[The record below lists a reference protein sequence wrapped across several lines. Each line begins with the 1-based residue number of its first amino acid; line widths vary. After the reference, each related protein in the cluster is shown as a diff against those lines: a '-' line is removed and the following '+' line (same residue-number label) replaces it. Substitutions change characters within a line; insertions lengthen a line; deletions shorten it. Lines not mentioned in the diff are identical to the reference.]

1 MGYPTSTG
9 TELLPQNF
17 LIPISSQP
25 DDVNLW
31 YIILFEFDLTEFY
44 SLKYQRFTTLDWDKK
59 IRVCCK
65 NLVPLDVYSQSV
77 CPSLRT

>member
-1 MGYPTSTG
+1 MVHPTSTG

-44 SLKYQRFTTLDWDKK
+44 SLKYQRFTTQDCKDKEIK
-59 IRVCCK
+59 KSEFVA
-65 NLVPLDVYSQSV
+65 
-77 CPSLRT
+77 RT